1 MILIFKI
8 FFFYSVLNDKLVKEH
23 IQPTPWLKRKV
34 YPYPVLMKNDDL
46 ATERGRQLRP
56 KSARKRLSAASG
68 YQFVALRL
76 VKPIFIC
83 AGPRHRRH
91 VVFAKFA
98 Y

>member
-46 ATERGRQLRP
+46 ATERGRHLRP

-76 VKPIFIC
+76 VKSIFIC
-83 AGPRHRRH
+83 EGPRHCRH